1 MDNKHREL
9 FVTKQSK
16 GCNFMPK
23 CTKIH
28 LVDALP
34 RPVAAMGWVPIS
46 KGRNEKG
53 GRRGE

>member
-9 FVTKQSK
+9 FVTKQSQ

-34 RPVAAMGWVPIS
+34 RPRS
-46 KGRNEKG
+46 RNG
-53 GRRGE
+53 LGAYF